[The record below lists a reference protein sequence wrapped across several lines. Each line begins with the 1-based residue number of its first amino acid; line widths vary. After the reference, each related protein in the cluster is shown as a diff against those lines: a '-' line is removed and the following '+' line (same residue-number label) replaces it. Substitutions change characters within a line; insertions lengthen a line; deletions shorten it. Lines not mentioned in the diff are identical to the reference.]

1 MAPPTRRLLC
11 LAALAAYSSALQL
24 DAAARYPVLSKL
36 CGRWL
41 GEMRYATGD
50 SLALAP
56 FTLTGAMDISISG
69 TACTIESSVVLPNGQ
84 ERATRM
90 QADAD
95 ADDGCL
101 RFSGDGPI
109 DALVTEIA
117 PDTVLLREIERASG
131 RCIMSVS
138 MQLGERPR
146 REVRQ
151 VAHELGENAGDVN
164 GVQLWTFTPE
174 RIQRASMKRMLGND
188 E

>member
-1 MAPPTRRLLC
+1 MATPARRLL
-11 LAALAAYSSALQL
+11 LAALAASSSALQL

-69 TACTIESSVVLPNGQ
+69 SGACTIESSVVLPNGQ
-84 ERATRM
+84 ERSTRM
-90 QADAD
+90 QADTSDD
-95 ADDGCL
+95 AGCL

-151 VAHELGENAGDVN
+151 VAHELGEKAGDVY

>member
-1 MAPPTRRLLC
+1 MAPRDARRLL
-11 LAALAAYSSALQL
+11 LATLAVSISALQL

-50 SLALAP
+50 ALALAP
-56 FTLTGAMDISISG
+56 FTLTGAMDIQISE

-95 ADDGCL
+95 AGDGCL

>member
-1 MAPPTRRLLC
+1 MAPHSRRLL
-11 LAALAAYSSALQL
+11 LAALAASGSALQL

-50 SLALAP
+50 ALALAP

-69 TACTIESSVVLPNGQ
+69 GGACTIESSVVLPNGQ
-84 ERATRM
+84 ERSTRM
-90 QADAD
+90 QVDAAD

-109 DALVTEIA
+109 DALVTEVA

-174 RIQRASMKRMLGND
+174 RIQRASMKRMLGD
-188 E
+188 S

>member
-1 MAPPTRRLLC
+1 MATPARRLL
-11 LAALAAYSSALQL
+11 LAALAASI
-24 DAAARYPVLSKL
+24 DAAVRYPVLSKL
-36 CGRWL
+36 CGRWV

-56 FTLTGAMDISISG
+56 FSLTGAMDISISG

-84 ERATRM
+84 ERSTRM
-90 QADAD
+90 QVDAD
-95 ADDGCL
+95 EGDGCL

-117 PDTVLLREIERASG
+117 PVTVLLREIERASG

-174 RIQRASMKRMLGND
+174 RIQRASMKRMLGD
-188 E
+188 S

>member
-1 MAPPTRRLLC
+1 MAPPTRRLI
-11 LAALAAYSSALQL
+11 LAALAASGSALQL

-50 SLALAP
+50 ALALAP

-69 TACTIESSVVLPNGQ
+69 SACTIESSVVLPNGQ

-109 DALVTEIA
+109 DALVTEVA

-174 RIQRASMKRMLGND
+174 RIQRASMKRMLGN

>member
-1 MAPPTRRLLC
+1 MAPHSRRLL
-11 LAALAAYSSALQL
+11 LAALAASGSALQL

-50 SLALAP
+50 ALAP
-56 FTLTGAMDISISG
+56 FTLTGAMEISISG
-69 TACTIESSVVLPNGQ
+69 SACTIESSVVLPNGQ
-84 ERATRM
+84 ERSTRM

-174 RIQRASMKRMLGND
+174 RIQRASMKRMLGD
-188 E
+188 S

>member
-11 LAALAAYSSALQL
+11 LAALAASGSALQL

-50 SLALAP
+50 ALALAP

-188 E
+188 Q